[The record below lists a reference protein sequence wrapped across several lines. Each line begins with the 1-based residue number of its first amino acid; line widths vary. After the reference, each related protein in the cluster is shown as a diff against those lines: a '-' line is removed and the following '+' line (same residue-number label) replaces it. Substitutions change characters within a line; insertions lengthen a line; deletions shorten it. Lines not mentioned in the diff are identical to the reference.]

1 MTKLS
6 FFLIIYFLLA
16 YRGDIQ
22 TLSDAFKND
31 TPVDITDKFMKTPLM
46 VGKLITIH
54 LFSLLDK
61 SFDLLQ
67 HVLMVI

>member
-1 MTKLS
+1 
-6 FFLIIYFLLA
+6 
-16 YRGDIQ
+16 
-22 TLSDAFKND
+22 
-31 TPVDITDKFMKTPLM
+31 MKTPLM